1 MFYKQR
7 SIDNKTRIELYTQK
21 TKLLYHLNYL
31 KIMKSLHLASW
42 RWSRLKKAS
51 AYKRLFMVDKLYWLF
66 MVIMVLVLGTFLSEP
81 DILGMMKWL
90 FYFACFLLVFDVLYI
105 ICAADD
111 YIYISENVGSVYIY
125 KNPSG
130 YYIMEKVLK
139 QEHDFWYINSYEI
152 ITSTYKHSALL
163 YELSENKQW
172 YYLTG
177 KSKKPFYLGNRVGN
191 TIFETLK
198 KGGKKELRIL
208 CEDTYTTFCVD
219 AYNCKNIYVSPFY
232 SDKIM
237 QVNRSDIIE
246 KWLGPTTIPEQYLVI
261 RNNGLYDVFGLY
273 YKQEYGPSWMELA
286 IPVVLLKDG
295 ANHVVLKYQH

>member
-1 MFYKQR
+1 
-7 SIDNKTRIELYTQK
+7 
-21 TKLLYHLNYL
+21 
-31 KIMKSLHLASW
+31 
-42 RWSRLKKAS
+42 
-51 AYKRLFMVDKLYWLF
+51 
-66 MVIMVLVLGTFLSEP
+66 
-81 DILGMMKWL
+81 
-90 FYFACFLLVFDVLYI
+90 
-105 ICAADD
+105 
-111 YIYISENVGSVYIY
+111 
-125 KNPSG
+125 
-130 YYIMEKVLK
+130 MEKVLK

-177 KSKKPFYLGNRVGN
+177 KSKQPCRLGNKVGN
-191 TIFETLK
+191 TIFEIPQ
-198 KGGKKELRIL
+198 KGGKKELRVL
-208 CEDTYTTFCVD
+208 FEDTYTTFCVD

-237 QVNRSDIIE
+237 QVNRFDIFG

-295 ANHVVLKYQH
+295 ANHVVLKYQQERYQKIYDEQSVVSVVCDIVAQFTNDYRVGGIVWKLNPEKAELEKIYEGNFRGIDFDGTITGENGQKFLFKA